1 VTALLAVRSVGRL
14 LPRGRSLPDAVWRRR
29 HRAIVVIALAQA
41 VGLGVLTAVWGHGL
55 LAAVYVA
62 VLVATPLVPAAAP
75 WFGRKL
81 RAAAAT
87 TGLMAASVAL
97 VQLWDGTTEAHFHF
111 FVMVGVVSLYQD
123 WLPFGVGLLIV
134 VLHHGVMGTIAPHH
148 VFGTH
153 AAQQD
158 PWLWAGIHG
167 VFVLGASVAH
177 LTSWRLNEEQVL
189 QDQLTGLANRTMLE
203 EQLRRLL
210 AGREQVT
217 LLLLDLDDFKD
228 VNDVRGHTSGDA
240 VLREVAQRLRGCVRA
255 GDLVARPGGD
265 EFAVLAAGSPS
276 GVASLGDRL
285 LAAVRAP
292 LALPDG
298 SVVTLS
304 ASLGVATPG
313 DDEERT
319 AVALMRNADLAMYL
333 AKSRGGD
340 GVAVYAEGMAERA
353 RDRSQLQRDLAG
365 ATAAG
370 QLRVHYQPVVHAAD
384 GTPVGYEALVRW
396 EHPGR
401 GLVPPAEFI
410 PLAEETGAVT
420 EIGRWVLRAAVAQCA
435 AWSVASA
442 RPLRMSVNLS
452 PRQMLDEDVPAL
464 VAEVLADSGLPA
476 RQLTLEVTEGVFVHD
491 VDRVV
496 GQLHRLRALGVRIA
510 IDDFGTGFSSLSY
523 LRRLPADVLK
533 IDRSFVADLPG
544 SRSSAG
550 LVASIIELAR
560 TLHLDVVA
568 EGVETDA
575 QRRCLV
581 DLGCGL
587 AQGYLFARPGPAE
600 DCTPAALEPAAL
612 GAALAGR

>member
-1 VTALLAVRSVGRL
+1 
-14 LPRGRSLPDAVWRRR
+14 
-29 HRAIVVIALAQA
+29 VV
-41 VGLGVLTAVWGHGL
+41 
-55 LAAVYVA
+55 
-62 VLVATPLVPAAAP
+62 
-75 WFGRKL
+75 
-81 RAAAAT
+81 
-87 TGLMAASVAL
+87 
-97 VQLWDGTTEAHFHF
+97 
-111 FVMVGVVSLYQD
+111 
-123 WLPFGVGLLIV
+123 
-134 VLHHGVMGTIAPHH
+134 
-148 VFGTH
+148 
-153 AAQQD
+153 
-158 PWLWAGIHG
+158 
-167 VFVLGASVAH
+167 
-177 LTSWRLNEEQVL
+177 N
-189 QDQLTGLANRTMLE
+189 
-203 EQLRRLL
+203 
-210 AGREQVT
+210 
-217 LLLLDLDDFKD
+217 
-228 VNDVRGHTSGDA
+228 
-240 VLREVAQRLRGCVRA
+240 
-255 GDLVARPGGD
+255 
-265 EFAVLAAGSPS
+265 
-276 GVASLGDRL
+276 
-285 LAAVRAP
+285 
-292 LALPDG
+292 
-298 SVVTLS
+298 LS

-612 GAALAGR
+612 GAALPGR